1 MVGGILSYMKNEPWY
16 ITYSKHTC
24 EHTYRLSREQ
34 FPSLAPVYS
43 EDELKSLRQLFE
55 EVIIVTKHFIK
66 KQVSYMD
73 GIPTLILISNEDGII
88 IDLYGDEQLKESLGI
103 VVGTSF
109 SEQHLGT
116 TSISLCL
123 KHKHSIQTKGEEH
136 FYPHFFDYSS
146 TTSAFHIMS
155 QNESYLGGTITMI
168 TKKEHSN
175 TLHLGLLASS
185 VDSIE
190 RELALYTQHK
200 KLLEFNQNMI
210 NSNRNGIII
219 TDENGVISS
228 INDSASFIFNLVD
241 KNLIGQPISDIH
253 LVGGYFRTV
262 LQEVKKME
270 NIEITCSANKQT
282 YYFIA
287 DIVPIFDLNNKL
299 IGALGQFHDFTER
312 HQLEQQVIVNEK
324 FSAIGKLSAGLA
336 HEIRNPLTPIMG
348 FIDILKKQHHNAE
361 TSWYYDI
368 IHDELHRIKHLVDT
382 FVITAKS
389 EAPSKRQ
396 INIIELIQQTVNLM
410 ESEGNLK
417 NVQFDLT
424 QIPNEDIL
432 LLVDPSQL
440 KQVFINL
447 FQNAMDV
454 MTNGGIISLSTSVT
468 DKEVKINIEDNGV
481 GMSNEELQQLFTPFF
496 TTKDDGIGLG
506 LSVCYRI
513 IKNHKGTI
521 TVQSTKGIGTTFTI
535 TLPL

>member
-1 MVGGILSYMKNEPWY
+1 MKNEPWY

-24 EHTYRLSREQ
+24 EHTYRLNREHI
-34 FPSLAPVYS
+34 PSLSSVYS
-43 EDELKSLRQLFE
+43 EDELKQLRQQFE

-66 KQVSYMD
+66 KQISYMD
-73 GIPTLILISNEDGII
+73 GIPTLILISNEDGTI
-88 IDLYGDEQLKESLGI
+88 IDLYGDEQMKEALGI
-103 VVGTSF
+103 VVGTSC
-109 SEQHLGT
+109 SEERLGT

-123 KHKHSIQTKGEEH
+123 KHKHSIQIKGEEH
-136 FYPHFFDYSS
+136 FYPHFYEYSS

-155 QNESYLGGTITMI
+155 QNESYLDGTITMI

-175 TLHLGLLASS
+175 TLHLGLLSSS

-219 TDENGVISS
+219 TDENGIISS
-228 INDSASFIFNLVD
+228 INDSATNIFNLTNND
-241 KNLIGQPISDIH
+241 LNGQPISAIQLIGD
-253 LVGGYFRTV
+253 YFQTV
-262 LQEVKKME
+262 LQEVKKLE
-270 NIEITCSANKQT
+270 NIEITFSANKQT
-282 YYFIA
+282 SYFIA
-287 DIVPIFDLNNKL
+287 DIAPIFDLNNKL

-312 HQLEQQVIVNEK
+312 HHLEQQVIVNEK

-348 FIDILKKQHHNAE
+348 FIDILKKQHHDVQ

-396 INIIELIQQTVNLM
+396 INIVELIHQTVNLM

-424 QIPNEDIL
+424 AIPNEDIL
-432 LLVDPSQL
+432 LYVDPSQL

-454 MTNGGIISLSTSVT
+454 MTNGGLISLSTAMT
-468 DKEVKINIEDNGV
+468 NKEININIEDNGT

-496 TTKDDGIGLG
+496 TTKEEGIGLG